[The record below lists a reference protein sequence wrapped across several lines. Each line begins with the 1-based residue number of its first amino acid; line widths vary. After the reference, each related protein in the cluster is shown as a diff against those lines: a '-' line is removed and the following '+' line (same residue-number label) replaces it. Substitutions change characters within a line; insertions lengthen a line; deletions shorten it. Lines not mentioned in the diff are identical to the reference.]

1 MKIRLYNEEMNEFP
15 ESNKSIFDEE
25 WLRILETQ
33 IKLKGTENIILFDLN
48 ERKQIRI
55 IINQEQLN
63 KIRKQLKEKK
73 EEIKI

>member
-33 IKLKGTENIILFDLN
+33 IKLKGSENIMLFDLN